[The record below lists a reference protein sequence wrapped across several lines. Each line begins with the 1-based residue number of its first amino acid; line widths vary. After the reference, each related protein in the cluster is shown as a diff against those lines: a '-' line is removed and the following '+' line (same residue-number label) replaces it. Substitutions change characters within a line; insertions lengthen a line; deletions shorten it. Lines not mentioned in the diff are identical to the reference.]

1 MVGVLVGGWVGM
13 LVGAQVGGWLVGYDD
28 PQFCRPGR
36 GVEMLALTP
45 HRPAM
50 SCHIAGHDRPCTGGP
65 ARDQPCPTMPGHGL
79 PWLAWQR
86 AARGESLGWG
96 GAV

>member
-1 MVGVLVGGWVGM
+1 MGGLVGGRVGM

-45 HRPAM
+45 HGPPRPPIAM
-50 SCHIAGHDRPCTGGP
+50 AN
-65 ARDQPCPTMPGHGL
+65 HGL
-79 PWLAWQR
+79 HVPEQFFLVQDFLWQHLLQWTTCR
-86 AARGESLGWG
+86 
-96 GAV
+96 